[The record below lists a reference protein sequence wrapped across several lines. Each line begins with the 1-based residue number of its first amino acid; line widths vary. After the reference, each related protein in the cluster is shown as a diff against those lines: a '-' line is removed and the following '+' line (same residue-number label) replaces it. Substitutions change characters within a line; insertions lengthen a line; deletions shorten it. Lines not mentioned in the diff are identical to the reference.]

1 MEKIIQLISSILLAF
16 FLFSCNSAKK
26 IEKKDQQAV
35 WRVKANINLLNDV
48 GNEWQK
54 LNPCYPD
61 TIRIGKVITVIDS
74 SYAKENIDRL
84 NDAIASILENYPVTQ
99 NIDSLK
105 TAIRKQVEKECK
117 PRTID
122 NSRVDTLPR
131 DKRFENSLKDRVEFL
146 NNQVSN
152 LQGQNAQLKTE
163 NGAQKKELNK
173 TRWWG
178 IGASVFLLL
187 LIAGLVYLL
196 FKK

>member
-1 MEKIIQLISSILLAF
+1 MKILQLISAILLSF
-16 FLFSCNSAKK
+16 FLFSCNSSKR
-26 IEKKDQQAV
+26 IEKKDQKAV

-74 SYAKENIDRL
+74 SYAKENIEAL
-84 NDAIASILENYPVTQ
+84 NNTIAAILNNYPNQ

-105 TAIRKQVEKECK
+105 QAIKKEVEKNCK
-117 PRTID
+117 PKTVYEYRT
-122 NSRVDTLPR
+122 DTLPR
-131 DKRFENSLKDRVEFL
+131 DKRFENALKDRIEFL

-163 NGAQKKELNK
+163 NGVQKKELNK
-173 TRWWG
+173 TRWWA
-178 IGASVFLLL
+178 IGGSIFLLL